1 MPGPPPQYGMPGP
14 GANPTLYNNLNTAA
28 TNLNQL
34 VLDFQAD
41 PKRYLRELRLVDV
54 F

>member
-1 MPGPPPQYGMPGP
+1 ML
-14 GANPTLYNNLNTAA
+14 NDPTLYHNLNTAA

-34 VLDFQAD
+34 VLDFQTD
-41 PKRYLRELRLVDV
+41 PKRYLQELRLVDV